1 MCSIYMYVYSFAY
14 MNKLGNCSVQ
24 FIYSAVRFI
33 AVWKPKAG
41 LNIVKYRYNSTHVKA
56 YS

>member
-1 MCSIYMYVYSFAY
+1 MCSIYMYVYGFAY
-14 MNKLGNCSVQ
+14 MNKLGSWSVQ

-41 LNIVKYRYNSTHVKA
+41 LNIVKYRYNSTRE
-56 YS
+56 SI